1 MGPLTVSTPLAGSSG
16 AWRTPDV
23 WNISLSAFFADLGYQ
38 AILAIFPLYLVLDL
52 GAPIW
57 LYGLSQA
64 LAYGPG
70 ALFGYAGGR
79 LAERYG
85 RWLIAV
91 VGNAF
96 IPLMALSG
104 LPSAPGL
111 AVALLVV
118 GWWARNLRTPPRRA
132 LLVESVS
139 ARHQGDAFGFLHALD
154 VGGGM
159 LAAAYALLL
168 VIGGVSYETILLLT
182 ILPLVVST
190 AVLLRVT
197 TGRAPHASSPSVAA
211 GPRPVPTEEGGRGRS
226 SESWLFWGIMVATV
240 LYGFAS
246 FSIGFPVLTTARATQ
261 SAALGILVFL
271 VALGVSSG
279 TGLWFG
285 RFRRRRVLL
294 LALGGY
300 LVAAGGSGLFAVAA
314 AISANI
320 ALFLGAAAVLGG
332 ALGAVETFEPTLI
345 ATVSSPERTARNMG
359 SLTAFRSVGL
369 FVANLTLGLLALANA
384 WYPYLYAA
392 LSALA
397 ATLVLLAIARRVGVR
412 GDVRAP

>member
-1 MGPLTVSTPLAGSSG
+1 MSAHLAESPTS
-16 AWRTPDV
+16 WRTADV
-23 WNISLSAFFADLGYQ
+23 WNISFSAFFADLGYQ
-38 AILAIFPLYLVLDL
+38 AILAVFPLYLVLDL

-70 ALFGYAGGR
+70 ALFGYAGGL

-85 RWLIAV
+85 RWLVAV

-96 IPLMALSG
+96 IPLMALAG
-104 LPSAPGL
+104 LSSAPGI

-139 ARHQGDAFGFLHALD
+139 PPHQGEAFGFLHALD

-168 VIGGVSYETILLLT
+168 VLGGVSYQVILLVT
-182 ILPLVVST
+182 IFPLAVST
-190 AVLLRVT
+190 LVLLRVSA
-197 TGRAPHASSPSVAA
+197 GRAPHAPPVRAASASSPNPP
-211 GPRPVPTEEGGRGRS
+211 GER
-226 SESWLFWGIMVATV
+226 ESDRATGNWVFWGIMVATV

-279 TGLWFG
+279 IGLWVG

-314 AISANI
+314 ATSANLV
-320 ALFLGAAAVLGG
+320 LFLGAAGVLGG

-345 ATVSSPERTARNMG
+345 ASVSSPERTARNMG
-359 SLTAFRSVGL
+359 SLTAFRSIGL
-369 FVANLTLGLLALANA
+369 FVANLSLGVLALANA
-384 WYPYLYAA
+384 WYPYVYAA

-397 ATLVLLAIARRVGVR
+397 ATLVLLVVARRAGAH

>member
-1 MGPLTVSTPLAGSSG
+1 MGSSVVSVSRPE
-16 AWRTPDV
+16 AAQSWRTPDV
-23 WNISLSAFFADLGYQ
+23 WSISFSAFFADLGYQ
-38 AILAIFPLYLVLDL
+38 AILAVFPLYLVLHL

-70 ALFGYAGGR
+70 ALFGYFGGR

-85 RWLIAV
+85 RWRVAV

-96 IPLMALSG
+96 IPLMALAG
-104 LPSAPGL
+104 LPSAPGI

-118 GWWARNLRTPPRRA
+118 GWWARNLRSPPRRA

-139 ARHQGDAFGFLHALD
+139 PQHRGEAFGLLHALD

-168 VIGGVSYETILLLT
+168 LFGGVSYETILLVT

-190 AVLLRVT
+190 LVLLRVRV
-197 TGRAPHASSPSVAA
+197 GRAPPAALPSARSD
-211 GPRPVPTEEGGRGRS
+211 PSTSPTEVAQKRTAEG
-226 SESWLFWGIMVATV
+226 WVFWGIMAATV

-246 FSIGFPVLTTARATQ
+246 FSIGFPVLTAARATQ

-271 VALGVSSG
+271 VALGISSVV
-279 TGLWFG
+279 GLFVG
-285 RFRRRRVLL
+285 RFKRRRVLL

-300 LVAAGGSGLFAVAA
+300 LVAAGGSGIFAAAAATQASIVPFLVAA
-314 AISANI
+314 GV
-320 ALFLGAAAVLGG
+320 LGA

-345 ATVSSPERTARNMG
+345 ATVSPPERTAQSMG
-359 SLTAFRSVGL
+359 TLTAFRSIGL
-369 FVANLTLGLLALANA
+369 FVANLSLGLLALANA
-384 WYPYLYAA
+384 WVPYLYAA

-397 ATLVLLAIARRVGVR
+397 ATLVLLVVARRAGSR
-412 GDVRAP
+412 GDVPAS

>member
-1 MGPLTVSTPLAGSSG
+1 MSARLTESPAS
-16 AWRTPDV
+16 WRTADV

-70 ALFGYAGGR
+70 ALFGYAGGL

-85 RWLIAV
+85 RWTIAV

-96 IPLMALSG
+96 IPLMALAG

-139 ARHQGDAFGFLHALD
+139 SRHQGEAFGFLHALD

-168 VIGGVSYETILLLT
+168 VVGGVSYEAILLLT

-190 AVLLRVT
+190 AVLLRVRA
-197 TGRAPHASSPSVAA
+197 GRAPHIPPPPPASDPDPGSVA
-211 GPRPVPTEEGGRGRS
+211 EGERGRAP
-226 SESWLFWGIMVATV
+226 ENWVFWGIMVATV

-279 TGLWFG
+279 IGLWVG

-300 LVAAGGSGLFAVAA
+300 LVAATGSGLFAAAA
-314 AISANI
+314 AISANL
-320 ALFLGAAAVLGG
+320 AMFLVAAGVLGG
-332 ALGAVETFEPTLI
+332 ALGAVVTFEPTLI

-369 FVANLTLGLLALANA
+369 FVANLSLGLLALANA
-384 WYPYLYAA
+384 WYPYVYAA

-397 ATLVLLAIARRVGVR
+397 ATLVLLVVARRVGSR

>member
-1 MGPLTVSTPLAGSSG
+1 MSAYLGESPT
-16 AWRTPDV
+16 AWRTADV
-23 WNISLSAFFADLGYQ
+23 WNISLSACFADLGYQ

-70 ALFGYAGGR
+70 ALFGYAGGL

-96 IPLMALSG
+96 IPLMALAG
-104 LPSAPGL
+104 LPSAPGI

-139 ARHQGDAFGFLHALD
+139 ARHQGEAFGFLHALD

-168 VIGGVSYETILLLT
+168 VLGGVSYETILLLT
-182 ILPLVVST
+182 ILPLVIST
-190 AVLLRVT
+190 VVLLRVKA
-197 TGRAPHASSPSVAA
+197 GRAPHAASPPALPDRVPGPTGKGAQGRAA
-211 GPRPVPTEEGGRGRS
+211 EDWV
-226 SESWLFWGIMVATV
+226 FWGIMVATV

-279 TGLWFG
+279 IGLWVG
-285 RFRRRRVLL
+285 RFRRRRLLL

-314 AISANI
+314 AISASV
-320 ALFLGAAAVLGG
+320 AMFLVAAGVLGG

-359 SLTAFRSVGL
+359 SLTAFRSIGL
-369 FVANLTLGLLALANA
+369 FVANLSLGVLALANA
-384 WYPYLYAA
+384 WYPYAYAA

-397 ATLVLLAIARRVGVR
+397 ATLLLLVVARRAGSR
-412 GDVRAP
+412 GDVHAP

>member
-1 MGPLTVSTPLAGSSG
+1 MSTHVTESLPS
-16 AWRTPDV
+16 WRTANV

-38 AILAIFPLYLVLDL
+38 AILAIFPLYLVLHL

-70 ALFGYAGGR
+70 ALFGYAGGL

-85 RWLIAV
+85 RWTIAV

-96 IPLMALSG
+96 IPLMALAG
-104 LPSAPGL
+104 LPSAPSL

-139 ARHQGDAFGFLHALD
+139 APHRGEAFGFLHALD

-168 VIGGVSYETILLLT
+168 VFGGISYETILLLT
-182 ILPLVVST
+182 IVPLVVST
-190 AVLLRVT
+190 LVLLRVT
-197 TGRAPHASSPSVAA
+197 AGRVPPAPPPRAPAH
-211 GPRPVPTEEGGRGRS
+211 PVPLPTEKAGNDRAR
-226 SESWLFWGIMVATV
+226 ESWVFWGIMVATV

-246 FSIGFPVLTTARATQ
+246 FSIGFPVLTTARATR

-271 VALGVSSG
+271 VALGVSSLV
-279 TGLWFG
+279 GLLVG
-285 RFRRRRVLL
+285 RFARRRVLL

-300 LVAAGGSGLFAVAA
+300 LVAAGGSALFAAA
-314 AISANI
+314 AATQASLA
-320 ALFLGAAAVLGG
+320 AFLLAAGVLGA

-345 ATVSSPERTARNMG
+345 ATVSTPERTSRDLG

-369 FVANLTLGLLALANA
+369 FVANLSLGLLALANE
-384 WYPYLYAA
+384 WYPYVYAA

-397 ATLVLLAIARRVGVR
+397 ATVVLLIVAEHAGSM
-412 GDVRAP
+412 GDVPGP

>member
-1 MGPLTVSTPLAGSSG
+1 LWPAVVSTPLPEAARSWRSS
-16 AWRTPDV
+16 DV
-23 WNISLSAFFADLGYQ
+23 WNICFSAFFADLGYQ
-38 AILAIFPLYLVLDL
+38 AILAIFPLYLVIHL

-70 ALFGYAGGR
+70 ALFGYAGGI

-85 RWLIAV
+85 RWLVAV
-91 VGNAF
+91 LGNAF
-96 IPLMALSG
+96 IPLMALAG
-104 LPSAPGL
+104 LPSAPAL
-111 AVALLVV
+111 AVGLLVV

-132 LLVESVS
+132 MLVDSVS
-139 ARHQGDAFGFLHALD
+139 PRYRGEAFGFLHALD

-168 VIGGVSYETILLLT
+168 VLGGVSYGAILLVT
-182 ILPLVVST
+182 ILPLAVST
-190 AVLLRVT
+190 LVLLRVRVGRT
-197 TGRAPHASSPSVAA
+197 APPAPTPAQPPVPAGASGAGRARSA
-211 GPRPVPTEEGGRGRS
+211 EG
-226 SESWLFWGIMVATV
+226 WVFWGIMTATV

-271 VALGVSSG
+271 VALGVSAA
-279 TGLWFG
+279 TGLVVG
-285 RFRRRRVLL
+285 RLTRRRVIW

-300 LVAAGGSGLFAVAA
+300 LVAAIGSGIFAA
-314 AISANI
+314 AA
-320 ALFLGAAAVLGG
+320 ATGAGVAGFLLAAGVLGG

-345 ATVSSPERTARNMG
+345 AAVSPPERTARSMG

-369 FVANLTLGLLALANA
+369 FVSNLVLGLLTLANA
-384 WYPYLYAA
+384 WSPYVYAA

-397 ATLVLLAIARRVGVR
+397 ATLVLLVVARRAGTL
-412 GDVRAP
+412 GDVRAS

>member
-1 MGPLTVSTPLAGSSG
+1 MSTDPTDSRTG
-16 AWRTPDV
+16 WRTADV
-23 WNISLSAFFADLGYQ
+23 WNISFSAFFADLGYQ
-38 AILAIFPLYLVLDL
+38 AILAIFPLYLVLNL

-70 ALFGYAGGR
+70 ALFGYAGGV

-85 RWLIAV
+85 RWVVAV
-91 VGNAF
+91 IGNAF
-96 IPLMALSG
+96 IPLMALAG
-104 LPSAPGL
+104 LPSAPDL

-132 LLVESVS
+132 LLVESVD
-139 ARHQGDAFGFLHALD
+139 ARHRGEAFGLLHALD

-168 VIGGVSYETILLLT
+168 VLGGVSYETILLLT
-182 ILPLVVST
+182 VVPLVLST
-190 AVLLRVT
+190 LVLLRVST
-197 TGRAPHASSPSVAA
+197 
-211 GPRPVPTEEGGRGRS
+211 GRGRPAPPS
-226 SESWLFWGIMVATV
+226 RALPDPVPRPAGDASKEGTRGGGIFWGIMIATV

-271 VALGVSSG
+271 VALGVSSVVG
-279 TGLWFG
+279 FWVG
-285 RFRRRRVLL
+285 RFARGRVLL

-300 LVAAGGSGLFAVAA
+300 LVAAVGSGIFAA
-314 AISANI
+314 AA
-320 ALFLGAAAVLGG
+320 ATGADLAAFLLAAGVLGA

-345 ATVSSPERTARNMG
+345 ATVSTPERTSRNLG

-369 FVANLTLGLLALANA
+369 FVANLSLGLLALANA
-384 WYPYLYAA
+384 WYPYAYAA
-392 LSALA
+392 LSAVA
-397 ATLVLLAIARRVGVR
+397 ATIVLLVVARRSSSI
-412 GDVRAP
+412 GDRTGS

>member
-1 MGPLTVSTPLAGSSG
+1 MESRQS
-16 AWRTPDV
+16 WRTADV

-70 ALFGYAGGR
+70 ALFGYAGG
-79 LAERYG
+79 LLSERYG
-85 RWLIAV
+85 RWSVAV
-91 VGNAF
+91 AGNAC
-96 IPLMALSG
+96 IPLMALAG
-104 LPSAPGL
+104 LPSTPGL
-111 AVALLVV
+111 AVALLVG

-132 LLVESVS
+132 LLVESVRPS
-139 ARHQGDAFGFLHALD
+139 YRGHAFGFLHALD

-168 VIGGVSYETILLLT
+168 VLGGVSYEVILLLT
-182 ILPLVVST
+182 ILPLIVST
-190 AVLLRVT
+190 LVLLRVKA
-197 TGRAPHASSPSVAA
+197 GRAPNASRARGAPDPPS
-211 GPRPVPTEEGGRGRS
+211 GRTEERTGERTPGSRV
-226 SESWLFWGIMVATV
+226 FWGIMVATV

-261 SAALGILVFL
+261 SAGLGILVFL
-271 VALGVSSG
+271 VALGVSSAV
-279 TGLWFG
+279 GLGVG
-285 RFRRRRVLL
+285 RIPRRRVLL

-300 LVAAGGSGLFAVAA
+300 LVAAAGSGIFALAA
-314 AISANI
+314 AISASI
-320 ALFLGAAAVLGG
+320 AWFLVAAGVLGA

-345 ATVSSPERTARNMG
+345 ATVSAPERTSRSMG
-359 SLTAFRSVGL
+359 SLTAFRSIGL
-369 FVANLTLGLLALANA
+369 FVANLSLGLLALAND
-384 WYPYLYAA
+384 WYPYVYAA

-397 ATLVLLAIARRVGVR
+397 ATLVLLMVARRAGSI
-412 GDVRAP
+412 GDADTS